1 VIRVERW
8 ARVLVLLQLV
18 RLVVGALFE
27 IVPQEAYYLFYA
39 RHPALSYFDHPGALA
54 WALAL
59 PARLHPPLPIAVRLV
74 PFLFAAVTL
83 AGVARLARR
92 LVPAAPG
99 PAVLL
104 LATTGAFSVLTVV
117 ALPDAPL
124 IAAWTWALC
133 FLADAFLDG
142 RERAWLPAGLCAGLA
157 FDSKYTA
164 AFLFLGA
171 GVLLLLLPRGRRVL
185 GTPWPWLGLLAA
197 GLATAPV
204 WIWNAQHD
212 WASFLYQ
219 TAGRVEHARGLSPW
233 NLLGLLASQ
242 AVLVLPPLLWVWGRE
257 AVHAVPRMLRGALPP
272 EELFLAAFSFVPALV
287 LLAVSL
293 GAVVKPNW
301 PLPLWVAGALWAAR
315 RSGPWLLR
323 WNVVASALVHAVVL
337 VELFA
342 YPVRLGDDTW
352 VGWRSLRE
360 QTRARLGPG
369 EFAFSADDY
378 KTTAELLLDGTVEAY
393 GRNLLGQP
401 ALQFDLVGLDVG
413 ALAGRTGLFLDS
425 DPRRFDDGPSGPPP
439 AALVPRCARI
449 EEQSPLVVR
458 RGERIVRRFRAWRC
472 VGYRPPRG
480 APGL

>member
-1 VIRVERW
+1 M
-8 ARVLVLLQLV
+8 
-18 RLVVGALFE
+18 
-27 IVPQEAYYLFYA
+27 
-39 RHPALSYFDHPGALA
+39 
-54 WALAL
+54 
-59 PARLHPPLPIAVRLV
+59 
-74 PFLFAAVTL
+74 
-83 AGVARLARR
+83 
-92 LVPAAPG
+92 
-99 PAVLL
+99 
-104 LATTGAFSVLTVV
+104 V

-124 IAAWTWALC
+124 VAAWTWALC

-142 RERAWLPAGLCAGLA
+142 RERAWLPAGLFAGLA

-171 GVLLLLLPRGRRVL
+171 GVLLLLLPRGRRAL

-413 ALAGRTGLFLDS
+413 ALRGADRPVPRLRPPEVRRRAIRAATGGTRSPVRTDCRRSHRWWSGVASASSGASVPGAASATGRPRALQASRPRSRRGCSATRPVPGAGR
-425 DPRRFDDGPSGPPP
+425 
-439 AALVPRCARI
+439 
-449 EEQSPLVVR
+449 
-458 RGERIVRRFRAWRC
+458 WR
-472 VGYRPPRG
+472 P
-480 APGL
+480 

>member
-1 VIRVERW
+1 M
-8 ARVLVLLQLV
+8 
-18 RLVVGALFE
+18 
-27 IVPQEAYYLFYA
+27 
-39 RHPALSYFDHPGALA
+39 
-54 WALAL
+54 
-59 PARLHPPLPIAVRLV
+59 
-74 PFLFAAVTL
+74 
-83 AGVARLARR
+83 
-92 LVPAAPG
+92 
-99 PAVLL
+99 LL

-124 IAAWTWALC
+124 VAAWTWALC

-171 GVLLLLLPRGRRVL
+171 GVLLFLVPRGRRAL
-185 GTPWPWLGLLAA
+185 GTPWPWLGLLTA

-212 WASFLYQ
+212 WASFLFQ

-233 NLLGLLASQ
+233 NLLGLVGSQ
-242 AVLVLPPLLWVWGRE
+242 AVLVLPPLLWAWGRE
-257 AVHAVPRMLRGALPP
+257 AMHAIPRMVRGALPP

-287 LLAVSL
+287 LVVVSL

-323 WNVVASALVHAVVL
+323 WNVAASALVHALVL

-360 QTRARLGPG
+360 QTRARLAP
-369 EFAFSADDY
+369 ESSPSPR
-378 KTTAELLLDGTVEAY
+378 TTT
-393 GRNLLGQP
+393 R
-401 ALQFDLVGLDVG
+401 
-413 ALAGRTGLFLDS
+413 
-425 DPRRFDDGPSGPPP
+425 PPP
-439 AALVPRCARI
+439 SCCSTERWRRTDEICSVSPHSSSTWWASTCARSRGGPACSSTPTAGDLTTGRPGRHRGHSFRGAHGST
-449 EEQSPLVVR
+449 EEPPLLVR
-458 RGERIVRRFRAWRC
+458 RDERIVRRFRAWRC
-472 VGYRPPRG
+472 VGYRPPPG